1 MHVSRSISLQTRCF
15 LPRNQRIGCR
25 LTRNETRP
33 TGGIDAI
40 KTVAIEYAIVYR
52 AIMAEQVSDFKRG
65 ENKARAITVGVLSS
79 TFLIAAMAPQNTR
92 AVFITDGGLPKAF
105 TATLASNG
113 AGPGRNASYLSG
125 LADPRAPGRGL
136 RRADV
141 PPAAFVLGA
150 RPVTPV
156 TPVGAA
162 PGAVAPDA
170 VAPAPLPPVQL
181 ASVENGGNQPNGGGQ
196 PFAPAIQ
203 QPGAGSS
210 GFAGTTPGGGTPGAP
225 GSGTPG
231 SGTPG
236 AGNPGTVPAT
246 PTPVSPVPEPSTWAM
261 LLSGFLVVGLALRM
275 ARRTRRATIAA

>member
-1 MHVSRSISLQTRCF
+1 
-15 LPRNQRIGCR
+15 
-25 LTRNETRP
+25 
-33 TGGIDAI
+33 
-40 KTVAIEYAIVYR
+40 
-52 AIMAEQVSDFKRG
+52 MAEQVSDFKRG
-65 ENKARAITVGVLSS
+65 ENKARTITVGVLSA

-125 LADPRAPGRGL
+125 LADPRTPGRGL

-156 TPVGAA
+156 GAA
-162 PGAVAPDA
+162 PGASAPDA

-181 ASVENGGNQPNGGGQ
+181 ASVGTGGNQPNGGGQ

-210 GFAGTTPGGGTPGAP
+210 GFAGTTPGGGTPGTP

-236 AGNPGTVPAT
+236 TGNPGTVPAT
-246 PTPVSPVPEPSTWAM
+246 PTPVSAVPEPSTWAM
-261 LLSGFLVVGLALRM
+261 LLSGFLVVGSALRL

>member
-1 MHVSRSISLQTRCF
+1 
-15 LPRNQRIGCR
+15 
-25 LTRNETRP
+25 
-33 TGGIDAI
+33 
-40 KTVAIEYAIVYR
+40 
-52 AIMAEQVSDFKRG
+52 MAEQVSDFKRG
-65 ENKARAITVGVLSS
+65 ENKARA
-79 TFLIAAMAPQNTR
+79 IAAMAPQNTR

-125 LADPRAPGRGL
+125 LADARAPDRGL

-236 AGNPGTVPAT
+236 AENPGTVPAT

-261 LLSGFLVVGLALRM
+261 LLSGFLVVGSALRM